1 MLKSLISEPTGR
13 NGRVLK
19 AQVSVEVIAYFAFFV
34 AFMAVISYFIISQ
47 QLVYQNRIASNAMLS
62 LAEKLSDYMTSLVQS
77 DYAQISLHMP
87 AMLGGYPYN
96 ITFSNKG
103 LAAINLGTEDR
114 QSYQFSIPTKN
125 ITDSSGVPRS
135 TITVFPTTGILNMTY
150 NSTNSTLR
158 FG

>member
-1 MLKSLISEPTGR
+1 MLKSGISEPTGR
-13 NGRVLK
+13 KKLARK

-34 AFMAVISYFIISQ
+34 AFMAVIAYFIISQ
-47 QLVYQNRIASNAMLS
+47 QQVYQNRIASNAMLS

-77 DYAQISLHMP
+77 DYAQINLNVP
-87 AMLGGYPYN
+87 TMLGGYAYN

-103 LAAINLGTEDR
+103 LAAINLGTENR

-125 ITDSSGVPRS
+125 ITDRSGVPVGII
-135 TITVFPTTGILNMTY
+135 TIFPATGILRMAY

-158 FG
+158 FE

>member
-13 NGRVLK
+13 KGLARK

-34 AFMAVISYFIISQ
+34 AFMAVIAYFIISQ
-47 QLVYQNRIASNAMLS
+47 QQVYQNRIASNAMLA

-77 DYAQISLHMP
+77 DYAQINLRAP

-114 QSYQFSIPTKN
+114 QSYMFSIPTKN
-125 ITDSSGVPRS
+125 ITDSSGAPGS
-135 TITVFPTTGILNMTY
+135 TITVFPSAGILRMTY